1 MSAISGRRIGDRA
14 PSHVEARVS
23 DPKLVEVR
31 RSQIVRAAVKLFA
44 EQGYHDTTVAQ
55 IARDA
60 GISAGLV
67 YQYFREK
74 DDLLLMSLQ
83 LVLDTYEHEIPPRL
97 AGVEHPVERL
107 CTALRGYCTIV
118 DELRDVTLLAY
129 RSTKSLRAD
138 RRALIKQAETRTNQ
152 LIEDC
157 IAACIESGQMR
168 PVNEHLLACT
178 QALYCHGWAL
188 KHWAFRADYS
198 VERYVDEGLKL
209 LVEPLLTDDGLAAL
223 ARLRRRR
230 PRPGT
235 VAKTPTPRR
244 GQRPLGQRP

>member
-1 MSAISGRRIGDRA
+1 MSAIPGRRIGDRA

-23 DPKLVEVR
+23 DPKLVEAR

-44 EQGYHDTTVAQ
+44 EQGYHGTTVAQ

-107 CTALRGYCTIV
+107 CTALHGYCAIV

-138 RRALIKQAETRTNQ
+138 RRTLIKQAETRTNQ

-157 IAACIESGQMR
+157 IAACVKTGQMR
-168 PVNEHLLACT
+168 PVNAHLLACT
-178 QALYCHGWAL
+178 QTLYCHGWAL
-188 KHWAFRADYS
+188 KHWAFRDRYS

-209 LVEPLLTDDGLAAL
+209 LVEPLLTDEGLAAL

-230 PRPGT
+230 
-235 VAKTPTPRR
+235 TPSNTAAQARRPRR
-244 GQRPLGQRP
+244 VRRRLGSRP